1 MADLFIVGQFYGVDS
16 ITAVANGSQVMHML
30 TVIIV
35 GLAMGTTVA
44 IGRAVG
50 GRRLEDAA
58 HAIGNTITLFM
69 IVAVSYSRAFI
80 LCPSD
85 RSFHWNTGRGYSG
98 KYPVSDNLLYRYSI
112 YYSVQYYEFYFPG
125 NGRFQKPDVFYRDCL
140 YGKYCT

>member
-16 ITAVANGSQVMHML
+16 ITAVANGSQVLHML

-58 HAIGNTITLFM
+58 HAIGNTITLFT
-69 IVAVSYSRAFI
+69 VSYTHLRA
-80 LCPSD
+80 
-85 RSFHWNTGRGYSG
+85 H
-98 KYPVSDNLLYRYSI
+98 
-112 YYSVQYYEFYFPG
+112 
-125 NGRFQKPDVFYRDCL
+125 DVFYRDCL

>member
-16 ITAVANGSQVMHML
+16 ITAVANGSQVLHML

-69 IVAVSYSRAFI
+69 IVAVVFTAGLLCFVRPIVLFIIEIRAMI
-80 LCPSD
+80 TLNVWDSVVPSAAPAGP
-85 RSFHWNTGRGYSG
+85 SCIAPI
-98 KYPVSDNLLYRYSI
+98 K
-112 YYSVQYYEFYFPG
+112 
-125 NGRFQKPDVFYRDCL
+125 K
-140 YGKYCT
+140 

>member
-16 ITAVANGSQVMHML
+16 ITAVANGSQVLHML

-69 IVAVSYSRAFI
+69 IVAVVFTAGLLCFVRPIVLFI
-80 LCPSD
+80 GTPEEAIAD
-85 RSFHWNTGRGYSG
+85 
-98 KYPVSDNLLYRYSI
+98 DLLYRYSI
-112 YYSVQYYEFYFPG
+112 YYSVQYYQFYFPG